1 MGTYYKWV
9 DGNTAYCMEPTKW
22 APYPGTY
29 STYPLRNPTGG
40 WGGSDAPGIRAALW
54 FSYGCPG
61 YEPSMWPDGSAYGV
75 NTNDKNTMYVLS
87 HVVISDMWTNRFQ
100 DATYGMSGGLREY
113 ATEHILSYGKYVDRP
128 NPDSVQEKIWARRG
142 EVPDSFEVFLI
153 NDYQSTQAIACWVYK
168 PNGGVTI
175 QKSDIHT
182 GSTTPQGDTS
192 FQGAKFTISNGKDS
206 ATITTNANGY
216 GETADDALPDGTY
229 TVTETTAPPGY
240 KKVEP
245 FTVKVVAGKMTAAT
259 NGGTGSTVAET
270 PEKGGIFVQKKDAE
284 SGASSPQGD
293 ASFQNAVFT
302 VYNRSTKSIRFNGS
316 DIAPGAVITT
326 LTTDENGY
334 AATATDAL
342 PMGTYG
348 VKETT
353 APDGYD
359 TNETEYTVT
368 IGVGKY
374 DALTNVVTNKVES
387 PSAGTGL
394 PERAK
399 RGGVFVQKKDSETG
413 QLAPQG
419 DGSLEGAVFSIYNKS
434 AEPIWYEGKSISVGG
449 LITTITT
456 DTNGLA
462 KTSTTA
468 LPKGTY
474 LLKETGASTGYNVNA
489 QEYTFHIGDGKY
501 DALTN
506 AVTDR
511 VEDPAA
517 GTAHPQ
523 QVKRG
528 GIRVRKVDTDT
539 LSINYFNHGEAQGDA
554 TLDGTTLYLYNRSA
568 HSVRVGGKDY
578 AKDTRITTIP
588 LEGGSTSDVLT
599 IKNGTAATA
608 ADALPY
614 GTYEV
619 VEAEPGQGYLLSDDK
634 QTFEVREDGGIVDPG
649 ATNDDA
655 KIENKVITGSVAIAK
670 FTQDFTDD
678 VSEKDKTN
686 NPQGD
691 ATFVGAEF
699 TLTNVSEQAIQI
711 DGKVYDTGADL
722 VDNVLTVG
730 DDGYARS
737 GKILPY
743 GTYELRETKAPV
755 GYKLD
760 DTVWRFSIRKDG
772 QTITF
777 DKMTGPTEVDGNDE
791 ATGAGANR
799 GAIEDNYHGG
809 VRIIKAD
816 ADLFE
821 LRDDT
826 DELPDGY
833 EYGHAQGS
841 ASLDGT
847 EFGIWNRSAH
857 KVDVG
862 GRIYEPD
869 ERIMTIPLADGTKSD
884 VLIIESGTA
893 ETSKDALPYGTYEVR
908 ETKSTSSYEDT
919 KQTWEFTIRKSDDGK
934 IKEPDA
940 ANVIKDSVVRGG
952 ITMPKIDHDLA
963 GIDGEA
969 DKENNAQGDAAM
981 EGAEFGV
988 RNMSSNEVV
997 VGGHVYQTG
1006 ERITTIPQPDGST
1019 KDVIVADA
1027 NGLASTSAN
1036 ALPVGKYQIWETK
1049 APEGYELNT
1058 TDTWTVEISLTETST
1073 DINKNVKPGNTD
1085 DRIDDEIYRGGLS
1098 VQKVDK
1104 ETGTGDTLTAGV
1116 PTSGDNN
1123 ESDDGSDISENVDN
1137 NDTSENTSD
1146 DSSSDG
1152 EYMEPEFSPGADL
1165 SGTQFA
1171 IVNRSKNHVYVDG
1184 TLYKVGEV
1192 VKTITTNGKG
1202 YAATEDN
1209 ELPYGTYNVYEVAEP
1224 VRYISSADSYGNSNA
1239 IDEDGEFV
1247 LDAEGNRLTP
1257 KFVQTVVI
1265 REPNVIVPCER
1276 PFANQVK
1283 RGDIA
1288 FEKIDD
1294 DGNTMPNVAF
1304 KVTSKTTGESHI
1316 IMTDENGVF
1325 DSSSNHVR
1333 HSKDTNANDGAF
1345 NSDGNIDDS
1354 ALNSDSG
1361 VWFYGNAAG
1370 KPFWTDEDK
1379 TLPNNTDRFGFIPVI
1394 EHEEKFLGFDD
1405 IEKDENGQVVDG
1417 VTFQVNENGE
1427 WVEYVTATASDEQD
1441 TDDNENDSETDVE
1454 TDAASDVI
1462 LTYSPD
1468 DSVFTLTVGD
1478 GASRTFGSADIRFP
1492 NPDADELIYVQ
1503 EITDPSLLF
1512 DVYDGEYWN
1521 RVGIGA
1527 VNQDGLVTK
1536 SVTQNEDG
1544 TWTIEYVT
1552 TKQYTTATDEDTAN
1566 GEDTE
1571 NAGNQDDDV
1580 SAHTDEEFDA
1590 ETDNNETT
1598 DTDVED
1604 EPLISDGS
1612 VDVTENEDGS
1622 LTCVYPSDW
1631 VMTVISAT
1639 QACGMN
1645 RFGYVDADGD
1655 GEYDFPVDYDDSE
1668 AYTETTQYPM
1678 YTPDDILGA
1687 FPYDTYVF
1695 EELPSEATYGHKLVT
1710 FEVNVERH
1718 NYTVDLGPITD
1729 NIIDLH
1735 TTATDQEDGDK
1746 QLATNEQVTIID
1758 RVEYTNLNEGREYTV
1773 TGVLMDYETAEPL
1786 LDRDG
1791 NQITSTVTFTPESPN
1806 GYVDVTFTLDASQLG
1821 GVQTVVFEDLYLNKV
1836 HVASHAD
1843 IEDEGQRVE
1852 FSPEIHTTALGKDTN
1867 DHFVYD
1873 APSVTIVDTVHYE
1886 GVPESSTGDVQVE
1899 FTFDTTSLVGVDTVV
1914 FEELYRIDTGGEMNG
1929 QLRHVASHCDIN
1941 DEGQTV
1947 SVRLS
1952 DLASDLVQT
1961 GSDAVVAM
1969 IVGSAALVTAA
1980 VYIVRRRFNA

>member
-1 MGTYYKWV
+1 MLTAHENDGYYLGTAYGNLGPNYFDDPNTTGDMARWDCRYPNGAPKPGVGAYMNCAGFVSRVVMDAGGNVSELATWRSSASGANPNYSSNDTNARKWYYYALDHSVETYYFNSKQDMLSSGVLEKGDIIFCDTDRTVSGNDYHIGFFW
-9 DGNTAYCMEPTKW
+9 GNTSSEDKFWHSSSHGDGFVTGSQ
-22 APYPGTY
+22 PGNMISQITPK
-29 STYPLRNPTGG
+29 SPATGF
-40 WGGSDAPGIRAALW
+40 L
-54 FSYGCPG
+54 
-61 YEPSMWPDGSAYGV
+61 
-75 NTNDKNTMYVLS
+75 
-87 HVVISDMWTNRFQ
+87 VIKTRS
-100 DATYGMSGGLREY
+100 SGKL
-113 ATEHILSYGKYVDRP
+113 
-128 NPDSVQEKIWARRG
+128 
-142 EVPDSFEVFLI
+142 
-153 NDYQSTQAIACWVYK
+153 
-168 PNGGVTI
+168 TI
-175 QKSDIHT
+175 QKSDVYT
-182 GSTTPQGDTS
+182 GKTTPQGDGS
-192 FQGAKFTISNGKDS
+192 FQNAQFTVSNGS
-206 ATITTNANGY
+206 SSTTITTNASGY
-216 GETADDALPDGTY
+216 GEANLMPGTY
-229 TVTETTAPPGY
+229 TVTETAAPAGY
-240 KKVEP
+240 KPIEP
-245 FTVKVVAGKMTAAT
+245 FQVTINAGQTTVAT
-259 NGGTGSTVAET
+259 NGGTGNTVSET
-270 PEKGGIFVQKKDAE
+270 P
-284 SGASSPQGD
+284 
-293 ASFQNAVFT
+293 
-302 VYNRSTKSIRFNGS
+302 
-316 DIAPGAVITT
+316 
-326 LTTDENGY
+326 
-334 AATATDAL
+334 
-342 PMGTYG
+342 
-348 VKETT
+348 
-353 APDGYD
+353 
-359 TNETEYTVT
+359 
-368 IGVGKY
+368 
-374 DALTNVVTNKVES
+374 
-387 PSAGTGL
+387 
-394 PERAK
+394 
-399 RGGVFVQKKDSETG
+399 
-413 QLAPQG
+413 
-419 DGSLEGAVFSIYNKS
+419 
-434 AEPIWYEGKSISVGG
+434 
-449 LITTITT
+449 
-456 DTNGLA
+456 
-462 KTSTTA
+462 
-468 LPKGTY
+468 
-474 LLKETGASTGYNVNA
+474 
-489 QEYTFHIGDGKY
+489 
-501 DALTN
+501 
-506 AVTDR
+506 
-511 VEDPAA
+511 
-517 GTAHPQ
+517 
-523 QVKRG
+523 KRG
-528 GIRVRKVDTDT
+528 GIRIRKVDGGT
-539 LSINYFNHGEAQGDA
+539 LSLDYFDNGEAQGDA
-554 TLDGTTLYLYNRSA
+554 TLDGTTFYLYNRSA
-568 HSVRVGGKDY
+568 NTVRVGGKDY
-578 AKDTRITTIP
+578 AKDARITTIP

-599 IKNGTAATA
+599 IKNGTAATS

-619 VEAEPGQGYLLSDDK
+619 VEAKPGTGYNLSSDK
-634 QTFEVREDGGIVDPG
+634 QTFQVREDGVIVDPG
-649 ATNDDA
+649 STSDAA
-655 KIENKVITGSVAIAK
+655 KIENNVITGGVAIAK
-670 FTQDFTDD
+670 FTKDFTDD
-678 VSEKDKTN
+678 ASEKDKTN

-691 ATFVGAEF
+691 ATFKGAQF
-699 TLTNVSEQAIQI
+699 TLTNVSDKAIQI

-737 GKILPY
+737 GKVLPY
-743 GTYELRETKAPV
+743 GTYEMRETKAPE

-777 DKMTGPTEVDGNDE
+777 DKMSGSTEVDGSSNN
-791 ATGAGANR
+791 GAGAHR
-799 GAIEDNYHGG
+799 GAIEDGYRGG
-809 VRIIKAD
+809 IKVIKVD
-816 ADLFE
+816 KDLFE
-821 LRDDT
+821 LRDDA
-826 DELPDGY
+826 DELPEGY
-833 EYGHAQGS
+833 EYGHTQGD
-841 ASLDGT
+841 AGTLDGT
-847 EFGIWNRSAH
+847 EFGIWNKSAH

-862 GRIYEPD
+862 GRLYEPG
-869 ERIMTIPLADGTKSD
+869 ERIMTIPLADGTTSD
-884 VLIIESGTA
+884 VLVIENGAA

-908 ETKSTSSYEDT
+908 ETKSVPTYET
-919 KQTWEFTIRKSDDGK
+919 TAQKWTVTIREADEGK
-934 IKEPDA
+934 IKSPDA

-969 DKENNAQGDAAM
+969 DKENNAQGDSVM

-1058 TDTWTVEISLTETST
+1058 TDTWTVEISLTETNT
-1073 DINKNVKPGNTD
+1073 DINKNVKPGNID
-1085 DRIDDEIYRGGLS
+1085 DRISDKVIRGGLS

-1104 ETGTGDTLTAGV
+1104 ETGTGDTLTAGSPSSEDDV
-1116 PTSGDNN
+1116 PDEGADEVEDTTYDEVSEQANDADGDENG
-1123 ESDDGSDISENVDN
+1123 EPVLDDPSDEIA
-1137 NDTSENTSD
+1137 
-1146 DSSSDG
+1146 SDG
-1152 EYMEPEFSPGADL
+1152 EYTEPEFLPGADL

-1171 IVNRSKNHVYVDG
+1171 IVNRSKSHVYVDG
-1184 TLYKVGEV
+1184 MLYQVGEV
-1192 VKTITTNGKG
+1192 VKTITTDGKG
-1202 YAATEDN
+1202 YAATEAD
-1209 ELPYGTYNVYEVAEP
+1209 ELPYGTYDVYEVAEP

-1239 IDEDGEFV
+1239 VDEDGEFV
-1247 LDAEGNRLTP
+1247 FDAEGNRVSP
-1257 KFVQTVVI
+1257 KFVQAVVI
-1265 REPNVIVPCER
+1265 REANVIVPCAR

-1294 DGNTMPNVAF
+1294 DGNVMPNVAF
-1304 KVTSKTTGESHI
+1304 RVTSKTTGESHI

-1354 ALNSDSG
+1354 ALNSNSG
-1361 VWFYGNAAG
+1361 IWFYGNSAG
-1370 KPFWTDEDK
+1370 ESFWTDEDK

-1405 IEKDENGQVVDG
+1405 IEKDENGQVIDG
-1417 VTFQVNENGE
+1417 VAFQVNEGGE
-1427 WVEYVTATASDEQD
+1427 WVEYVTATVSDEPSE
-1441 TDDNENDSETDVE
+1441 NENGNESSAE
-1454 TDAASDVI
+1454 SDTLSVI
-1462 LTYSPD
+1462 LIYDADASTFS
-1468 DSVFTLTVGD
+1468 LTVDDDEPLVLGV
-1478 GASRTFGSADIRFP
+1478 SDIRFP
-1492 NPDADELIYVQ
+1492 NPDADELTYVQ
-1503 EITDPSLLF
+1503 EITTPSLLF

-1521 RVGIGA
+1521 RIGIGA
-1527 VNQDGLVTK
+1527 VNQNGLVTK
-1536 SVTQNEDG
+1536 SVAQNEDG

-1552 TKQYTTATDEDTAN
+1552 PEQYATATDEDVPDN
-1566 GEDTE
+1566 EDAE
-1571 NAGNQDDDV
+1571 NTDDSDAGV
-1580 SAHTDEEFDA
+1580 STQADEESDA
-1590 ETDNNETT
+1590 ETDDSKDT

-1631 VMTVISAT
+1631 VMTVISTT

-1655 GEYDFPVDYDDSE
+1655 GEYDFPEDYDDNE

-1678 YTPDDILGA
+1678 YTPDDCLGA

-1718 NYTVDLGPITD
+1718 NYTVDLGPVTD

-1806 GYVDVTFTLDASQLG
+1806 GYVDVTFALDASQLG

-1886 GVPESSTGDVQVE
+1886 GLIPGREFVVQGVLMDRSTGEELIDSQGNIVTSEAHFVPESSSGDVQVE

-1914 FEELYRIDTGGEMNG
+1914 FEDLYRIDTGGKTNG
-1929 QLRHVASHCDIN
+1929 QLRHVASHRDIN

-1961 GSDAVVAM
+1961 GSNTIIATVTGGAAIATAVAYA
-1969 IVGSAALVTAA
+1969 INK
-1980 VYIVRRRFNA
+1980 RRK

>member
-1 MGTYYKWV
+1 MTTAFAIGNTQTSAHATGTPGKTIEDALGVPAGNSILSVLTAHENDSYYLGTAYGNLGPNYFDDPNTTGDMARWDCRYPNGAPKPGVGAYMNCAGFVSRVVMDAGGNVSELATWRSSANGANPNYASNDCNARKWYYYALDHSVETYYFNSKQEMLSSGVLEKGDIIFCDTDRTVSGSDYHIGFFW
-9 DGNTAYCMEPTKW
+9 GNTSSEDKFWHSSSHGDGLTAGSQ
-22 APYPGTY
+22 PGNMISQITPK
-29 STYPLRNPTGG
+29 SPATGF
-40 WGGSDAPGIRAALW
+40 L
-54 FSYGCPG
+54 
-61 YEPSMWPDGSAYGV
+61 
-75 NTNDKNTMYVLS
+75 
-87 HVVISDMWTNRFQ
+87 VIKTRS
-100 DATYGMSGGLREY
+100 SGKL
-113 ATEHILSYGKYVDRP
+113 
-128 NPDSVQEKIWARRG
+128 
-142 EVPDSFEVFLI
+142 
-153 NDYQSTQAIACWVYK
+153 
-168 PNGGVTI
+168 TI
-175 QKSDIHT
+175 QKSDVYT
-182 GSTTPQGDTS
+182 GKTTPQGDGS
-192 FQGAKFTISNGKDS
+192 FQNAQFTVSNGS
-206 ATITTNANGY
+206 SSTTITTNASGY
-216 GETADDALPDGTY
+216 GEANLMPGTY
-229 TVTETTAPPGY
+229 TVTETAAPAGY
-240 KKVEP
+240 KPIDPFKVTINAGQT
-245 FTVKVVAGKMTAAT
+245 TVAT
-259 NGGTGSTVAET
+259 NGGTGNTVSET
-270 PEKGGIFVQKKDAE
+270 PKKGGI
-284 SGASSPQGD
+284 
-293 ASFQNAVFT
+293 
-302 VYNRSTKSIRFNGS
+302 RI
-316 DIAPGAVITT
+316 
-326 LTTDENGY
+326 
-334 AATATDAL
+334 
-342 PMGTYG
+342 
-348 VKETT
+348 
-353 APDGYD
+353 
-359 TNETEYTVT
+359 
-368 IGVGKY
+368 
-374 DALTNVVTNKVES
+374 
-387 PSAGTGL
+387 
-394 PERAK
+394 
-399 RGGVFVQKKDSETG
+399 
-413 QLAPQG
+413 
-419 DGSLEGAVFSIYNKS
+419 
-434 AEPIWYEGKSISVGG
+434 
-449 LITTITT
+449 
-456 DTNGLA
+456 
-462 KTSTTA
+462 
-468 LPKGTY
+468 
-474 LLKETGASTGYNVNA
+474 
-489 QEYTFHIGDGKY
+489 
-501 DALTN
+501 
-506 AVTDR
+506 
-511 VEDPAA
+511 
-517 GTAHPQ
+517 
-523 QVKRG
+523 
-528 GIRVRKVDTDT
+528 RKVDADT
-539 LSINYFNHGEAQGDA
+539 LSLDYFDNGEAQGDA
-554 TLDGTTLYLYNRSA
+554 TLDGTTFYLYNRSA
-568 HSVRVGGKDY
+568 STVRVGGKDY
-578 AKDTRITTIP
+578 AKDARITTIP

-599 IKNGTAATA
+599 IKNGAAATA

-619 VEAEPGQGYLLSDDK
+619 VEATPGTGYNQSSDK
-634 QTFEVREDGGIVDPG
+634 QTFQVREDGIIVDPG
-649 ATNDDA
+649 ATDDDA
-655 KIENKVITGSVAIAK
+655 KIENNVITGGIAIAK

-678 VSEKDKTN
+678 ASEKDKTN

-691 ATFVGAEF
+691 ATFKGAQF
-699 TLTNVSEQAIQI
+699 TLTNVSDKPIQI
-711 DGKVYDTGADL
+711 DGKVYDVDADI
-722 VDNVLTVG
+722 VDHILTVG

-743 GTYELRETKAPV
+743 GTYELRETKAPA

-777 DKMTGPTEVDGNDE
+777 DKMTGSTEVDGGSNN
-791 ATGAGANR
+791 GAGANR

-809 VRIIKAD
+809 IKVIKAD
-816 ADLFE
+816 KDLFE
-821 LRDDT
+821 LRDNA

-833 EYGHAQGS
+833 EYGHAQGD
-841 ASLDGT
+841 AGTLDGT
-847 EFGIWNRSAH
+847 EFGIWNKSAH

-862 GRIYEPD
+862 GRLYESG
-869 ERIMTIPLADGTKSD
+869 ERIMTIPLADDTTSD
-884 VLIIESGTA
+884 VLVIENGTA

-908 ETKSTSSYEDT
+908 ETKSVPTYET
-919 KQTWEFTIRKSDDGK
+919 TAQKWTVTIRESDDGK

-952 ITMPKIDHDLA
+952 ITMPKVDHDLA
-963 GIDGEA
+963 GVDGEA
-969 DKENNAQGDAAM
+969 DKENNAQGDSVM

-988 RNMSSNEVV
+988 RNMSQNEVV
-997 VGGHVYQTG
+997 VGGHVYQTS

-1058 TDTWTVEISLTETST
+1058 TDTWTVEINLTETNT
-1073 DINKNVKPGNTD
+1073 DINKNVKPGNVD
-1085 DRIDDEIYRGGLS
+1085 DRISDKVIRGGLS

-1104 ETGTGDTLTAGV
+1104 ETGTGDTLTAGS
-1116 PTSGDNN
+1116 PSSEGDVIDEGVDEVEDTDDDKVSEQSNDDADEN
-1123 ESDDGSDISENVDN
+1123 GESASDES
-1137 NDTSENTSD
+1137 SD
-1146 DSSSDG
+1146 ETTSDG
-1152 EYMEPEFSPGADL
+1152 EYTEPEFSPGADL

-1171 IVNRSKNHVYVDG
+1171 IVNRSKSHVYVDG
-1184 TLYKVGEV
+1184 TLYQVGEV
-1192 VKTITTNGKG
+1192 VKTITTDGKG
-1202 YAATEDN
+1202 YAATEAN
-1209 ELPYGTYNVYEVAEP
+1209 ELPYGTYDVYEVTEP

-1239 IDEDGEFV
+1239 VDEDGEFV
-1247 LDAEGNRLTP
+1247 LDDDGNRLTP

-1265 REPNVIVPCER
+1265 REPNVIVPCAR

-1294 DGNTMPNVAF
+1294 DGNIMANVAF
-1304 KVTSKTTGESHI
+1304 KVTSKMTGESHI
-1316 IMTDENGVF
+1316 VMTDENGVF
-1325 DSSSNHVR
+1325 DSSSNHTR

-1354 ALNSDSG
+1354 ALNDDSG

-1370 KPFWTDEDK
+1370 KPFWTDEEK

-1417 VTFQVNENGE
+1417 IIFQVNKNGE
-1427 WVEYVTATASDEQD
+1427 WVEYTTTSNAAEKNDDGDEVDNSDD
-1441 TDDNENDSETDVE
+1441 VSTDV
-1454 TDAASDVI
+1454 DALSSVVLSYDAEAS
-1462 LTYSPD
+1462 TFS
-1468 DSVFTLTVGD
+1468 LTVDD
-1478 GASRTFGSADIRFP
+1478 GEPLVLGVSDIRFP
-1492 NPDADELIYVQ
+1492 NPNADELTYVQ

-1536 SVTQNEDG
+1536 SVIQNEDG
-1544 TWTIEYVT
+1544 TWTVEYVT
-1552 TKQYTTATDEDTAN
+1552 PEQYTTTTDEDVA
-1566 GEDTE
+1566 EDEGTE
-1571 NAGNQDDDV
+1571 NTDGSDAGV
-1580 SAHTDEEFDA
+1580 STQTDEESDT
-1590 ETDNNETT
+1590 EPDDSE
-1598 DTDVED
+1598 DTDADVDADAED
-1604 EPLISDGS
+1604 EPIISDGS

-1655 GEYDFPVDYDDSE
+1655 GEYDFPADYDDSE
-1668 AYTETTQYPM
+1668 AYTETSQYPM
-1678 YTPDDILGA
+1678 YTPDDLLGA
-1687 FPYDTYVF
+1687 FPYDTYIF

-1729 NIIDLH
+1729 NIINLH

-1746 QLATNEQVTIID
+1746 QLATNEQVTIVD

-1852 FSPEIHTTALGKDTN
+1852 FSPKIHTTALGKDTN

-1886 GVPESSTGDVQVE
+1886 GLIPGREFVVQGVLMDRSTGEELVDSQGNTVTSEAHFVPESSTGDVQVE
-1899 FTFDTTSLVGVDTVV
+1899 FTFDSTSLVGVDTVV
-1914 FEELYRIDTGGEMNG
+1914 FEDLYRIDTGGEANG
-1929 QLRHVASHCDIN
+1929 QLRHVASHRDIN

-1961 GSDAVVAM
+1961 GSSAVVAT
-1969 IVGSAALVTAA
+1969 VTGGAA
-1980 VYIVRRRFNA
+1980 VATAVAYAISKRKR

>member
-1 MGTYYKWV
+1 MTDDNWRFFDAHMLMGHVLGIDKNAETGLNGTTKSWLSSKVY
-9 DGNTAYCMEPTKW
+9 GTAYNK
-22 APYPGTY
+22 
-29 STYPLRNPTGG
+29 
-40 WGGSDAPGIRAALW
+40 
-54 FSYGCPG
+54 
-61 YEPSMWPDGSAYGV
+61 
-75 NTNDKNTMYVLS
+75 
-87 HVVISDMWTNRFQ
+87 
-100 DATYGMSGGLREY
+100 
-113 ATEHILSYGKYVDRP
+113 ILSRMNQVPSRETFDIYFANWHNGTGNRQIMMSTVYV
-128 NPDSVQEKIWARRG
+128 
-142 EVPDSFEVFLI
+142 
-153 NDYQSTQAIACWVYK
+153 
-168 PNGGVTI
+168 PNGGVSI
-175 QKSDIHT
+175 QKSDSET
-182 GSTTPQGDTS
+182 KKTTPQGGSS
-192 FQGAKFTISNGKDS
+192 FKGATFEIRNSSGKS
-206 ATITTNANGY
+206 VATLTTNDKGY
-216 GETADDALPDGTY
+216 AATKDDAIPAGTY
-229 TVTETTAPPGY
+229 TVVETVAPPGY
-240 KKVEP
+240 KKSAS
-245 FTVKVVAGKMTAAT
+245 FTVKVTSGKITKAT
-259 NGGTGSTVAET
+259 NGGSNSSVAET
-270 PEKGGIFVQKKDAE
+270 PERGGIFVQKKDSE
-284 SGASSPQGD
+284 SNKVTPQGD
-293 ASFQNAVFT
+293 ASFAGAVFT
-302 VYNRSTKSIRFNGS
+302 IYNRSDNPIWYNGKEY
-316 DIAPGAVITT
+316 AVNAAITT
-326 LTTDENGY
+326 IKTNDDGY
-334 AATATDAL
+334 AATALNAF

-348 VKETT
+348 VKETKS
-353 APDGYD
+353 PDGYEV
-359 TNETEYTVT
+359 NGKEYTVT
-368 IGVGKY
+368 ITTGKY
-374 DALTNVVTNKVES
+374 NKLTNAVTNKVDT
-387 PSAGTGL
+387 PSASTGL
-394 PERAK
+394 PQTAK
-399 RGGVFVQKKDSETG
+399 RGGVFVQKKDSETN
-413 QLAPQG
+413 QLNPQG
-419 DGSLEGAVFSIYNKS
+419 DGTLQGATFAIYNKS
-434 AEPIWYEGKSISVGG
+434 AEPIWYDGKSVAVDG

-456 DTNGLA
+456 DATGLA

-489 QEYTFHIGDGKY
+489 KEYTFHIGDGKY
-501 DALTN
+501 DTLTN
-506 AVTDR
+506 AVTDK
-511 VEDPAA
+511 VEQPSA

-554 TLDGTTLYLYNRSA
+554 TLDGTTLYLYNRSI

-578 AKDTRITTIP
+578 AKDARITTIP

-619 VEAEPGQGYLLSDDK
+619 IEATPGTGYLLSDDK
-634 QTFEVREDGGIVDPG
+634 QTFQVREDGVIVDPG
-649 ATNDDA
+649 ATSDDA
-655 KIENKVITGSVAIAK
+655 KIENKVITGGITIAK
-670 FTQDFTDD
+670 FTKDFTDD
-678 VSEKDKTN
+678 TSEKDVTN

-691 ATFVGAEF
+691 ATLKGAEF
-699 TLTNVSEQAIQI
+699 TLTNVSEKAIQI
-711 DGKVYDTGADL
+711 DGKVYDVGADL
-722 VDNVLTVG
+722 VDNILTVS

-743 GTYELRETKAPV
+743 GTYELRETKAPA

-760 DTVWRFSIRKDG
+760 DTVWRFSIREDG

-777 DKMTGPTEVDGNDE
+777 DKMDGSTEVDGGDNHG
-791 ATGAGANR
+791 TGAHR
-799 GAIEDNYHGG
+799 GAIDDNYHGG
-809 VRIIKAD
+809 IRIIKAD
-816 ADLFE
+816 DDLFE

-833 EYGHAQGS
+833 DYGHAQGD

-862 GRIYEPD
+862 GRIYEPN

-884 VLIIESGTA
+884 VLAIENGTA

-919 KQTWEFTIRKSDDGK
+919 KQTWEFAIRESDENK
-934 IKEPDA
+934 IKEPSDDD
-940 ANVIKDSVVRGG
+940 VVKDSVVRGG

-969 DKENNAQGDAAM
+969 EKENNAQGDATM
-981 EGAEFGV
+981 EGAEFAV
-988 RNMSSNEVV
+988 RNASANEVV

-1006 ERITTIPQPDGST
+1006 ERITTIPQPDGSI

-1058 TDTWTVEISLTETST
+1058 TDTWTVEISLTETNT
-1073 DINKNVKPGNTD
+1073 DINKNVKPGNID
-1085 DRIDDEIYRGGLS
+1085 DRIDDKVIRGGLS

-1104 ETGTGDTLTAGV
+1104 ETGTGNTLTAGSV
-1116 PTSGDNN
+1116 TP
-1123 ESDDGSDISENVDN
+1123 EDDATDENVDN
-1137 NDTSENTSD
+1137 AENATDDEVSEQANDDGNENGESASEESSD
-1146 DSSSDG
+1146 ETTSDG
-1152 EYMEPEFSPGADL
+1152 EYTEPEFSPGSDL

-1171 IVNRSKNHVYVDG
+1171 IVNRSKDHVYVDG

-1202 YAATEDN
+1202 YAATDAD
-1209 ELPYGTYNVYEVAEP
+1209 ELPYGTYDVYEVAEP

-1239 IDEDGEFV
+1239 VDEDGEFV

-1265 REPNVIVPCER
+1265 RKPNVIVPCAR

-1294 DGNTMPNVAF
+1294 DGNIMPNVAF

-1325 DSSSNHVR
+1325 DSSSNHMR

-1354 ALNSDSG
+1354 ALNGDSG

-1370 KPFWTDEDK
+1370 EPFWTDEKK

-1394 EHEEKFLGFDD
+1394 EHEEKFLGFDNV
-1405 IEKDENGQVVDG
+1405 EKDENGQVVDG
-1417 VTFQVNENGE
+1417 VAFQVNENGE
-1427 WVEYVTATASDEQD
+1427 WVDYTTMSAADETSEGGDEVENGEDAPADSDAI
-1441 TDDNENDSETDVE
+1441 S
-1454 TDAASDVI
+1454 SVI
-1462 LTYSPD
+1462 LSYDAEASTFS
-1468 DSVFTLTVGD
+1468 LTVDD
-1478 GASRTFGSADIRFP
+1478 GEPVVLGISDIRFP
-1492 NPDADELIYVQ
+1492 NPDADELTYVQ

-1544 TWTIEYVT
+1544 TWTVVT
-1552 TKQYTTATDEDTAN
+1552 PEQYATATDEDTTD
-1566 GEDTE
+1566 GEGNESADDSDTGV
-1571 NAGNQDDDV
+1571 NTQA
-1580 SAHTDEEFDA
+1580 DEESDVETGDSDDA
-1590 ETDNNETT
+1590 DTDT

-1622 LTCVYPSDW
+1622 LTCTYPSDW
-1631 VMTVISAT
+1631 VMSVISTT

-1655 GEYDFPVDYDDSE
+1655 GEYDFPADYDDSE

-1678 YTPDDILGA
+1678 YTPDDLLGA

-1718 NYTVDLGPITD
+1718 NYTVNLGPVTD

-1758 RVEYTNLNEGREYTV
+1758 RVEYTNLNEGREYTLH
-1773 TGVLMDYETAEPL
+1773 GVLMDYETAEPL

-1821 GVQTVVFEDLYLNKV
+1821 GIQTVVFEDLYLNKV

-1886 GVPESSTGDVQVE
+1886 GLVPGREFVIQGVLMDKSTGEELIDSQGNVVTSEAHFVPESNTGDVQVE

-1914 FEELYRIDTGGEMNG
+1914 FEDLYRVDTGGEMNG
-1929 QLRHVASHCDIN
+1929 QLRHVAAHRDIN
-1941 DEGQTV
+1941 DAGQTV

-1961 GSDAVVAM
+1961 GSNAIIA
-1969 IVGSAALVTAA
+1969 TAA
-1980 VYIVRRRFNA
+1980 GGAAAISAIAYFVYKKNAA